1 MEHFAEA
8 TNVGLLMQHLIR
20 FCIYTGG
27 QRPFEMIAS
36 QWCDVDFQQ
45 KTLLVTADVSK
56 NKREH
61 LIPLTESALQELSCV
76 QELTKENPALTFFH
90 FRLMVSVRFVR
101 TVWLAL
107 SCISGLLILT
117 LKFLQHV
124 TYVGPVK
131 R

>member
-45 KTLLVTADVSK
+45 KNA
-56 NKREH
+56 
-61 LIPLTESALQELSCV
+61 AG
-76 QELTKENPALTFFH
+76 
-90 FRLMVSVRFVR
+90 
-101 TVWLAL
+101 
-107 SCISGLLILT
+107 GLLMS
-117 LKFLQHV
+117 LKINESI
-124 TYVGPVK
+124 
-131 R
+131 